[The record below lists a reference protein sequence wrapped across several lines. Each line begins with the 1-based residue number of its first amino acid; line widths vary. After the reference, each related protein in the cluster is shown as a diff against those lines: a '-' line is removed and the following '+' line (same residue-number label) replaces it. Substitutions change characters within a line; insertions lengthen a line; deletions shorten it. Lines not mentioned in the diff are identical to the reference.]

1 MRKMYTKLTM
11 MELSVQTVMTATFL
25 PMAVELS
32 SADKLVDEVS
42 VVAI

>member
-11 MELSVQTVMTATFL
+11 IELSVQTVIAPTFL
-25 PMAVELS
+25 PIEVELS

>member
-11 MELSVQTVMTATFL
+11 IELSVQTVIAPTFL
-25 PMAVELS
+25 AIEVELS
-32 SADKLVDEVS
+32 LADKLVDEVS